1 VDILIS
7 LEIKMNTTTLTSV
20 LCKRVTQSMNDVCE
34 TSNTKE
40 TDTGIAF
47 NWDPLDAYT
56 KNLTILS
63 RHPAINKDDLLTK
76 VEILNVVFVLDCGV
90 TTALE
95 ECLKNGNTDA
105 LPLILHNLKIA
116 IDREASESK
125 IDDDESIQFA
135 ESVFHDIN
143 KIIQNDTETG
153 CRGSE

>member
-1 VDILIS
+1 
-7 LEIKMNTTTLTSV
+7 MNTTTLTSV

-40 TDTGIAF
+40 TGTGWAF

-56 KNLTILS
+56 KNLAILS
-63 RHPAINKDDLLTK
+63 RHPAINKDDLLAK
-76 VEILNVVFVLDCGV
+76 VELLNEAFVLNYGV

-95 ECLKNGNTDA
+95 ECLKNGNSDA
-105 LPLILHNLKIA
+105 LPLILNDLKIA

-125 IDDDESIQFA
+125 IDDVESMQFA
-135 ESVFHDIN
+135 ESVFYDIN
-143 KIIQNDTETG
+143 KIIQNNTETG